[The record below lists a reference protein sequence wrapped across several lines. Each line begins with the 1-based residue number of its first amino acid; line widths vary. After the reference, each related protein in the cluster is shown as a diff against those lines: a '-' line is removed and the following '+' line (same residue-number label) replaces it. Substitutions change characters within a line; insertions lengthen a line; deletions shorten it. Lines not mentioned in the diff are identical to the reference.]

1 MYSVKKFN
9 DASMMTSKQQDQA
22 CLIYISLKNAVLLV
36 PAVII
41 ELNRKR
47 EGEKGRV

>member
-1 MYSVKKFN
+1 M
-9 DASMMTSKQQDQA
+9 
-22 CLIYISLKNAVLLV
+22 SLKNAVLLV

-47 EGEKGRV
+47 EGEREGLKALIFVVLA